1 MDEFM
6 IPSKTVFA
14 DIFHVRSIPE
24 IVLNGIL
31 ATIGGFVGYFT
42 NIVDAN
48 SDAFFAIGLV
58 VGLDF
63 VFGVLKAF
71 KTNTFETRRAL
82 KVIWYFTAYS
92 LILAVMLSIEKG
104 FSFASWMA
112 EAVMLPII
120 TFQMISALKNA
131 SIVGVVPRGVLLKIL
146 ENIDNYK
153 DNIGGSDD
161 EEINNVDDINGQINK
176 KEVS

>member
-1 MDEFM
+1 MNEFM
-6 IPSKTVFA
+6 IPSRAVLA
-14 DIFHVRSIPE
+14 DILHVRSFPDI
-24 IVLNGIL
+24 ILNTIL
-31 ATIGGFVGYFT
+31 TILGGFIGYFT
-42 NIVDAN
+42 NIIDAN
-48 SDAFFAIGLV
+48 SDAFFAIALV

-63 VFGVLKAF
+63 VFGVMKAF
-71 KTNTFETRRAL
+71 KTNSFETRRAL

-104 FSFASWMA
+104 FAFASWMA

-131 SIVGVVPRGVLLKIL
+131 SIVGLIPRGVFLKIL

-161 EEINNVDDINGQINK
+161 EEVNNVDDINGNNK
-176 KEVS
+176 NNQPS